1 MRKVKNDDNIDNQ
14 FKKMIKDT
22 ISEEGYFK
30 EKDIKVL
37 MNQILSEVDKLIA
50 KRVKEH
56 FYEIGKTISII
67 SKTEEQTES
76 NPDKKQNEENKNA

>member
-56 FYEIGKTISII
+56 FYEIGKAISII